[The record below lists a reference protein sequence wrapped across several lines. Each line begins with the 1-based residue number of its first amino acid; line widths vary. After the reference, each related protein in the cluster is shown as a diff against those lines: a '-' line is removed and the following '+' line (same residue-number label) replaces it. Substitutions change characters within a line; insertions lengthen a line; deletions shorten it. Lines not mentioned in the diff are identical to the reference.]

1 MKKRLVA
8 AMLCTMIAAS
18 AVTGCNGGLTKPD
31 AGTGSTQASAQSTA
45 ETAAPKE
52 EPAEAA
58 AASIDMTP
66 ITEADPSE
74 YIELPDFST
83 LKISVAEKEE
93 VTEEDIEREYR
104 SYEEDMV
111 VLSEVEDRDISQ
123 SGDIVNIDYKEKDG
137 SGEEYTGSDYNVEI
151 GAGTTISAEFEK
163 NLIGIKKGETK
174 TFEFTYPDDF
184 TEEKLRGT
192 VSEFTVTVNK
202 IQRYDDSA
210 EFSDEAV
217 ASFGLHMED
226 GTLVTTK
233 DGLREYIRESL
244 EAAGE
249 QTYLYNKQSE
259 AIVAAASA
267 AVIKKEPTEE
277 MLNAGMAYM
286 MAGIGMEEGN
296 LDEATRKAFREYTK
310 DFVIEQLCI
319 EAIFRKQGLSVT
331 EDDIKKGLES
341 LYGSDA
347 EKQFNS
353 MTETDRFSYT
363 AMLKREKAADY
374 ILSKAEIVDVK
385 ADNLIDA
392 GSEEAEEVITA
403 QEAESEG
410 TENTGAQEP

>member
-1 MKKRLVA
+1 
-8 AMLCTMIAAS
+8 
-18 AVTGCNGGLTKPD
+18 
-31 AGTGSTQASAQSTA
+31 
-45 ETAAPKE
+45 
-52 EPAEAA
+52 
-58 AASIDMTP
+58 
-66 ITEADPSE
+66 
-74 YIELPDFST
+74 
-83 LKISVAEKEE
+83 
-93 VTEEDIEREYR
+93 
-104 SYEEDMV
+104 
-111 VLSEVEDRDISQ
+111 
-123 SGDIVNIDYKEKDG
+123 
-137 SGEEYTGSDYNVEI
+137 
-151 GAGTTISAEFEK
+151 
-163 NLIGIKKGETK
+163 
-174 TFEFTYPDDF
+174 
-184 TEEKLRGT
+184 
-192 VSEFTVTVNK
+192 
-202 IQRYDDSA
+202 
-210 EFSDEAV
+210 
-217 ASFGLHMED
+217 
-226 GTLVTTK
+226 
-233 DGLREYIRESL
+233 
-244 EAAGE
+244 
-249 QTYLYNKQSE
+249 
-259 AIVAAASA
+259 
-267 AVIKKEPTEE
+267 